1 MRRPSPLGLT
11 LATAALLLVACASVP
26 LPRREGVV
34 LYEKKCGGCH
44 RLYAPSEI
52 SPAKWEVR
60 LPEMARRAKLTPEE
74 TEVIRRYIEP
84 DLVPAH
90 APVPA
95 PAARP

>member
-11 LATAALLLVACASVP
+11 LATAVLLLTACASVP

-44 RLYAPSEI
+44 RLYAPAEI

-60 LPEMARRAKLTPEE
+60 LPEMVRRAKLTPEE

-84 DLVPAH
+84 DLAPSH